1 MFPYFRKSA
10 IILGLMTL
18 LTGVLYPC
26 LVTGV
31 AQLVF
36 PYQSNGSILESGG
49 RALGSE
55 LIGQPFSEP
64 GYFWGRLSAT
74 SRFPYNAASSGGS
87 NFGPLHPGL
96 EMAAAARIKAL
107 RTGDPRT
114 TAIPVDLVTASG
126 SGLDPHISP
135 AAAEAQVRRVAA
147 ARSMTENEVS
157 NLVGQYV
164 EPRQFGVLGERRVN
178 VLRLN
183 LALDAVCR
191 EGTPPSQR

>member
-1 MFPYFRKSA
+1 
-10 IILGLMTL
+10 
-18 LTGVLYPC
+18 
-26 LVTGV
+26 
-31 AQLVF
+31 VF
-36 PYQSNGSILESGG
+36 PCQSNGSILESGG
-49 RALGSE
+49 RAVGSE

-107 RTGDPRT
+107 RTGDPRA

-147 ARSMTENEVS
+147 ARSMTESEVS

>member
-191 EGTPPSQR
+191 EGTPPRER